1 MQRIKAAI
9 NDRLQLDSKL
19 QQLKELPKQPAFQG
33 AAAALVTVGL
43 LSWIHIRP
51 LGLFFLFIFGFWFY
65 KTRLNIRIQAP
76 PELQKHLQQIE
87 QRLLEW
93 RQTRPVMFSAVASG
107 ALGTLAFVGHLVTGS
122 MAVLAGLIIA
132 VVISTK
138 YNFKIM
144 KIEPRELTDWTEKVY
159 PETEMDDE
167 FMPEVN
173 ETNMFLLERASDLA
187 SLTLPTEDAEN
198 DEDKSDEVP
207 SELLIP
213 DSIPEIDEN
222 STDEEQD
229 DLMPIIKTSQLKEET
244 PVPSPSS
251 TVKYSQSGDA
261 IEFKK
266 GHFKRDSS
274 LSTTSSSSEESL
286 SKGLQF
292 PDHTTVVDSGRKST
306 KQPDGAA
313 ATAGHNQEV
322 NDIMTLAVKAQTQ
335 ALFSNSS
342 KLIPTLVSGLVQNVL
357 GTSGTAGGPMV
368 IPPKRVLS
376 TNLDSSDDES
386 EFEILEDED
395 FQ

>member
-1 MQRIKAAI
+1 
-9 NDRLQLDSKL
+9 
-19 QQLKELPKQPAFQG
+19 
-33 AAAALVTVGL
+33 
-43 LSWIHIRP
+43 
-51 LGLFFLFIFGFWFY
+51 
-65 KTRLNIRIQAP
+65 
-76 PELQKHLQQIE
+76 
-87 QRLLEW
+87 
-93 RQTRPVMFSAVASG
+93 MFSAVASG
-107 ALGTLAFVGHLVTGS
+107 ALGALAVVGHLVTGS
-122 MAVLAGLIIA
+122 MAVLAGLVVA
-132 VVISTK
+132 VVISSK

-144 KIEPRELTDWTEKVY
+144 KIEPSELTDWTEKVY

-173 ETNMFLLERASDLA
+173 ETNLFLLERASDLA
-187 SLTLPTEDAEN
+187 SLTSPTEDLEN

-229 DLMPIIKTSQLKEET
+229 DLMPIIKSSQLREET
-244 PVPSPSS
+244 PVPSSS
-251 TVKYSQSGDA
+251 TTATTVKYSQSGDD

-292 PDHTTVVDSGRKST
+292 PDHTTVVDSARKSQST
-306 KQPDGAA
+306 SA

-322 NDIMTLAVKAQTQ
+322 NDVVALAVKAQTQ
-335 ALFSNSS
+335 ALFSNGS
-342 KLIPTLVSGLVQNVL
+342 KLIPTIVSGLVQNVL
-357 GTSGTAGGPMV
+357 GTSGTAGGPMI

-376 TNLDSSDDES
+376 TNLESSDES
-386 EFEILEDED
+386 DFEILEDED

>member
-9 NDRLQLDSKL
+9 NNRLQLDSKW
-19 QQLKELPKQPAFQG
+19 QQLKELPKSPAFQG
-33 AAAALVTVGL
+33 TAAVLVAVGL
-43 LSWIHIRP
+43 LTWLHIRP

-65 KTRLNIRIQAP
+65 KTRLNIRIQTP
-76 PELQKHLQQIE
+76 PELKKHLQQIE

-93 RQTRPVMFSAVASG
+93 RQNRPVMFSAVASG
-107 ALGTLAFVGHLVTGS
+107 ALGALAVVGHLVTGS
-122 MAVLAGLIIA
+122 MAVLAGLVVA
-132 VVISTK
+132 VVISSK

-144 KIEPRELTDWTEKVY
+144 KIEPSELTDWTEKVY

-173 ETNMFLLERASDLA
+173 ETNLFLLERASDLA
-187 SLTLPTEDAEN
+187 SLTSPTEDLEN

-229 DLMPIIKTSQLKEET
+229 DLMPIIKSSQLREET
-244 PVPSPSS
+244 PVPSSS
-251 TVKYSQSGDA
+251 TTATTVKYSQSGDA

-292 PDHTTVVDSGRKST
+292 PDHTTVVDSARKSQST
-306 KQPDGAA
+306 AA

-322 NDIMTLAVKAQTQ
+322 NDVVALAVKAQTQ
-335 ALFSNSS
+335 ALFSNGS
-342 KLIPTLVSGLVQNVL
+342 KLIPTIVSGLVQNVL
-357 GTSGTAGGPMV
+357 GTSGTAGGPMI

-376 TNLDSSDDES
+376 TNLESSDES
-386 EFEILEDED
+386 DFEILEDED

>member
-1 MQRIKAAI
+1 
-9 NDRLQLDSKL
+9 
-19 QQLKELPKQPAFQG
+19 
-33 AAAALVTVGL
+33 
-43 LSWIHIRP
+43 
-51 LGLFFLFIFGFWFY
+51 
-65 KTRLNIRIQAP
+65 
-76 PELQKHLQQIE
+76 
-87 QRLLEW
+87 
-93 RQTRPVMFSAVASG
+93 MFSAVASG
-107 ALGTLAFVGHLVTGS
+107 ALGALAVVGHLVTGS
-122 MAVLAGLIIA
+122 MAVLAGLIVA

-144 KIEPRELTDWTEKVY
+144 KIEPSELTDWTEKVY

-187 SLTLPTEDAEN
+187 SFTSPTEDLEN

-222 STDEEQD
+222 STDEDQD
-229 DLMPIIKTSQLKEET
+229 DLMPIVKSTHLREET
-244 PVPSPSS
+244 PVPSSSSAIATS
-251 TVKYSQSGDA
+251 TVKYTQSGDA

-292 PDHTTVVDSGRKST
+292 PDHTTVVDSSSSARKSQSSST
-306 KQPDGAA
+306 
-313 ATAGHNQEV
+313 GHNQEV

-357 GTSGTAGGPMV
+357 GSTAGTAGGPMV

-376 TNLDSSDDES
+376 TNLESSDES
-386 EFEILEDED
+386 DFEILEDED